1 MRLQMMMIE
10 EMSEMDE
17 MNLDITVKRIFR
29 LKDADNLKA
38 FADILINDALLIKGL
53 RVVDGSKGLFVAMPS
68 EQSAKDNKWYDT
80 IKCLKPNVYQQIA
93 TQVLEAY
100 EKA

>member
-1 MRLQMMMIE
+1 
-10 EMSEMDE
+10 MDE
-17 MNLDITVKRIFR
+17 MELQITVKRIHR
-29 LKDADNLKA
+29 LKDSDNLKA
-38 FADILINDALLIKGL
+38 FADILLNDAVLIKGL

-80 IKCLKPNVYQQIA
+80 VKCLKPEVYRQIV